1 MFSIFREGTY
11 KSVKACCMLI
21 SMWGRPYR
29 RLHAAAAVRQSAN
42 YGSVCRGEERSE
54 YLQESWH
61 RRPAPRSRD
70 QCQKH
75 DLGVTALSFSSAVS
89 RTQAAARNI
98 WCGVF
103 DVLCCVV
110 RTARYVASCWCL
122 MCCLMFHVLSVL
134 SGVWRSGR
142 RARPQLPPPSTTSG
156 VEI

>member
-1 MFSIFREGTY
+1 MLHANFNVI
-11 KSVKACCMLI
+11 KALVVAI
-21 SMWGRPYR
+21 SEYCEISLTALVYR

-98 WCGVF
+98 
-103 DVLCCVV
+103 
-110 RTARYVASCWCL
+110 
-122 MCCLMFHVLSVL
+122 
-134 SGVWRSGR
+134 
-142 RARPQLPPPSTTSG
+142 
-156 VEI
+156 